1 PTISFS
7 IDKTASTFTVLDNGP
22 GISEDRGDEVL
33 NAFFTTKPSGEGRGM
48 GLYIAKKL
56 AEGNAMEIALS
67 EADEDRIHHGFVGTY
82 RGAMDGG
89 S

>member
-1 PTISFS
+1 
-7 IDKTASTFTVLDNGP
+7 LDNGP
-22 GISEDRGDEVL
+22 GISEDRGDEVF

-67 EADEDRIHHGFVGTY
+67 EADEDRIHHGFVVTY